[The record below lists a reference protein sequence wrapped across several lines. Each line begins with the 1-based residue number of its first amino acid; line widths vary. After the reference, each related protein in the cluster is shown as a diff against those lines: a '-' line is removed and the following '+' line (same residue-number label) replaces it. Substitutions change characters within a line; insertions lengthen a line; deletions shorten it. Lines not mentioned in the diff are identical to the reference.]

1 VDPAPRLACPE
12 PFDVVVVGAGH
23 AGLEAALAAA
33 RLGRRTLLLTANL
46 DTIGKMSCNPSIGGQ
61 AKGQLVREVDALG
74 GFMGQAADATGIH
87 FKLLNTSK
95 GPAVQA
101 PRAQCDKWR
110 YAQHAKRTVEAAAH
124 LVVRQ
129 ETVTDVRVEDGRAT
143 GVLVAGGRV
152 YPARAVVLTNGTFL
166 RGQLHVGLETREG
179 GRMGEP
185 PSGLLGALLAAG
197 VETGRMKTGTPP
209 RVNGRSLD
217 LARMEPQPGDAEP
230 VLFSFLHA
238 LEGGGRP
245 PLPQVE
251 CRVTR
256 TTAATHQAIRANL
269 DRSPLYS
276 GVISGVGPR
285 YCPSLEDKVVKFP
298 EKESH
303 LVFVEPEG
311 LDTHEVYLNGIST
324 SLPEDVQE
332 QVVRSIPGLERAE
345 VLRWGYAVEYDMFPP
360 TQLRPS
366 LESKAVAGLFFA
378 GQVNGTTGYEEAAA
392 QGLLAGCN
400 AARLVAGQPPL
411 VLGRGAAYAGVL
423 VDDLVTRGTD
433 EPYRLFSSRAEHR
446 LALRHDTA
454 DARLTPI
461 GRALGL
467 VDDARW
473 ARFERKRAALETA
486 RAAVALRPALVQAMR
501 RPGAALDELAADVPA
516 VQALAAPL
524 RGLLEVE
531 LRYAG
536 YVEREA
542 EAVERQRTL
551 EATPLPAELDY
562 AAVLGLPR
570 EAREK
575 LARVRPASLGQAGRV
590 PGVNPSDL
598 TVLRI
603 HLRRLARA

>member
-1 VDPAPRLACPE
+1 MTAPPRLACPE

-23 AGLEAALAAA
+23 AGLEAALAAS

-74 GFMGQAADATGIH
+74 GFMGRAADATGIH

-110 YAQHAKRTVEAAAH
+110 YAQHGKRTLEGAPH

-166 RGQLHVGLETREG
+166 RGQLHVGLDRREG

-209 RVNGRSLD
+209 RVNGRSVD
-217 LARMEPQPGDAEP
+217 LGAMTPQPGDPEP
-230 VLFSFLHA
+230 VQFSFLA
-238 LEGGGRP
+238 SSRP
-245 PLPQVE
+245 PLAQVE
-251 CRVTR
+251 CHVTR
-256 TTAATHQAIRANL
+256 TTAATHRVIRENL

-276 GVISGVGPR
+276 GVIEGIGPR

-366 LESKAVAGLFFA
+366 LESKAVAALFFA

-392 QGLLAGCN
+392 QGLVAGCN
-400 AARLVAGQPPL
+400 AARLVAGAPPL
-411 VLGRGAAYAGVL
+411 VLGRDEGYAGVL

-446 LALRHDTA
+446 LVLRHDTA
-454 DARLTPI
+454 DERLTPI
-461 GRALGL
+461 GRAFRL
-467 VDDARW
+467 VDDERW
-473 ARFERKRAALETA
+473 AVFEAKRAALTLA
-486 RAAVALRPALVQAMR
+486 RAAVAALPALGQAMR
-501 RPGAALDELAADVPA
+501 RPGALLDEVAADVAA
-516 VQALAAPL
+516 VQALPPPL
-524 RGLLEVE
+524 RRTLEVE

-536 YVEREA
+536 YVEREV
-542 EAVERQRTL
+542 EAVERQRGL
-551 EATPLPAELDY
+551 EALALPAELDY

-575 LARVRPASLGQAGRV
+575 LARVRPLSLGQAGRV
-590 PGVNPSDL
+590 PGVSPSDL